1 MISKQ
6 IDNFFE
12 LPDLIYH
19 ECKKVELFS
28 MKDHPDAKS
37 ATTRWPG
44 YRSLELG
51 ASQPLLK
58 YFCMK
63 YLDLN
68 NIKAKID
75 LTPMYIHS
83 RPYDE
88 NDKDFI
94 HVDASE
100 YSFLIYVSKT
110 NLNSGTVLYN
120 DKDEII
126 NDFKFVQ
133 NRLVFFDS
141 KYRHMAYG
149 HHGEN
154 INNSRL
160 TINGFI
166 K

>member
-12 LPDLIYH
+12 LPNLIYH

-28 MKDHPDAKS
+28 MKDHPDAS
-37 ATTRWPG
+37 ATTKWPG

-83 RPYDE
+83 RP
-88 NDKDFI
+88 
-94 HVDASE
+94 
-100 YSFLIYVSKT
+100 IYVSKT
-110 NLNSGTVLYN
+110 NLNSGTTLYN

-154 INNSRL
+154 INDSRL